1 MEAHAAAQQAE
12 TMSSPTETTASS
24 PTSSPAT
31 NSAATTMT
39 AAKMT
44 LALPTKER
52 RRKRQKLSFADN
64 DDDEKKHR
72 VGLLMLDEVT
82 VKEDTDK
89 NVLADDCN
97 QSSIGSSGKGG
108 PVMANTAL
116 ESKQG
121 NPNTSKQP
129 NDARNQDNAA
139 TLYSASDK
147 SETREN
153 YLDKHF
159 TKSSA
164 IVINGETR
172 EATTV
177 SATQA
182 DDSELK
188 ANAMDSVKVK
198 NEGEPSSTQ
207 SQKPAVTKPSQHQK
221 YRHQQQQPNENPQ
234 LNQPPGW
241 RVKLYRL
248 NQDGTWDDCGTG
260 RIQFYFAKAQSS
272 INPIDGHSSQSSP
285 KNIQSLHQAIYR
297 EVGEP
302 MLCMRAEL
310 PPRTNNAER
319 GGNVAEGS
327 PMKSAKVLLR
337 TRVLLHDAYQCQGG
351 NIVTWCEPFHVNSG
365 GQQKD
370 GQQQQKQIGVDLAL
384 SFQDN
389 DGCKDVW
396 RRIMDVQLRAKELS
410 QIWTQSNGGSPSITS
425 KAAKNSSNTASTLH
439 ISAAEQRSN
448 ESSVQYFSHQPL
460 SPTDK
465 SHHAHVHQPLSP
477 HSPDHDALEDKQL
490 SMVSMPKHP
499 PLFQVHHGHLHSNS
513 SQNQL
518 RQQHLGQQHRHDEKE
533 EAQLNESH
541 DDDEHVSNGGQMV
554 SHGEDSS
561 SNSMNQNEGGTI
573 DRAPSPLSLYQD
585 MNSCTSN
592 GVAYESSPI
601 SLAQLPNPPKWSDL
615 EEIVN
620 IIENSPMQQKE
631 DLVIFFSQSDCAYLK
646 TLLGLFHSEP
656 EDQLDLERLNWLAVC
671 IKLVLL
677 LNDPEIIEYVTTD
690 EETFY
695 SVCGVLEYTPGLC
708 EKANYR
714 KFIREKAKFRTVV
727 KMEDE
732 ELMAFIH
739 RLFRVNYLK
748 DFILRPALEESSL
761 STLASLAQFTQS
773 DIIKGVIH
781 AVPQENDP
789 NGVVENY
796 FTKVLRVLGN
806 EIESI
811 RRIQGGD
818 MVKSEE
824 LSNLIDFDHARN
836 DTGHSSSNSQPDN
849 STIWSQHV
857 VPQDSSLPSRLMRRK
872 GCLSFIREMFNM
884 ARTSLQQ
891 QEKDEFVP
899 FCVSTT
905 VQLAGGLNET
915 QLLGNNTAHDEA
927 SNEINMLFLLGA
939 VLSDPGA
946 DINEKSA
953 ALEIL
958 SAITIHDPSI
968 VRRHCLEASRVKSGE
983 KTPTF
988 RPEPDASNQII
999 FVCPPDDLM
1008 QSLLLVMSTESDA
1021 GLLLQTSEIIRIIL
1035 DTEMMGEQMNDE
1047 NEGLPGNSFDAQNWC
1062 SLEDN
1067 SMRQESSEQFA
1078 FLSTFYER
1086 YLPWLFAPFNYKI
1099 LVPKAGFLLN
1109 STLKTI
1115 IEVQQNFKQ
1124 ASPTFN
1130 IALRTIPPCTIRL
1143 SFTFEILSF
1152 CVRAHIDK
1160 MKAYVLKTRLLGTTL
1175 KLLSQRSGISSESE
1189 DRCLKLASLKLL
1201 RSVLSV
1207 KDEFY
1212 HRHIVQHNLF
1222 LPVFELFR
1230 AIPVGNN
1237 LVSSAILEMCDFI
1250 RTENIKSLVH
1260 YIVTKH
1266 LSSPTTSTEKKS
1278 LETIADPYVDTFKQ
1292 LRKKYEENT
1301 LPAASSIQETNGQ
1314 QTSDP
1319 NLGDNRDAVKGAM
1332 P

>member
-1 MEAHAAAQQAE
+1 MEAHTAQRDE
-12 TMSSPTETTASS
+12 TMNSPTESTSS
-24 PTSSPAT
+24 PTSSIAT
-31 NSAATTMT
+31 ATTT
-39 AAKMT
+39 TTKMT

-64 DDDEKKHR
+64 DDDKADEKKHR

-82 VKEDTDK
+82 GKEITI
-89 NVLADDCN
+89 LADDGKHNSTC
-97 QSSIGSSGKGG
+97 STDGGGSA
-108 PVMANTAL
+108 MANTAL
-116 ESKQG
+116 DS
-121 NPNTSKQP
+121 NTSRTSVEASISGERKGIVDTASVTNASVKNGCLLKTEQCQLLEEDPLLQEKNDSGESSRDDAMMDNEIPLQEQEQVKANEPKQP
-129 NDARNQDNAA
+129 NDSKNQDNTA
-139 TLYSASDK
+139 TLHHSSDK
-147 SETREN
+147 SENWEN

-159 TKSSA
+159 TKSST
-164 IVINGETR
+164 VVLNGETR
-172 EATTV
+172 EAIV
-177 SATQA
+177 SATHA
-182 DDSELK
+182 DGGKLN
-188 ANAMDSVKVK
+188 ATAMDNVTVK
-198 NEGEPSSTQ
+198 NEVDSSSTQ
-207 SQKPAVTKPSQHQK
+207 SQKLEVTSSSQHQK
-221 YRHQQQQPNENPQ
+221 HRQRQQLNENPQ
-234 LNQPPGW
+234 QNPQQNQPPGW

-248 NQDGTWDDCGTG
+248 NQDGSWDDCGTG
-260 RIQFYFAKAQSS
+260 RIQFYFAKAPSS
-272 INPIDGHSSQSSP
+272 TNPINGHSFQFSP
-285 KNIQSLHQAIYR
+285 KNLHSLHQAIYR

-310 PPRTNNAER
+310 PPRMNNSEW
-319 GGNVAEGS
+319 GGGVAEGS
-327 PMKSAKVLLR
+327 PLKSAKVLLR

-351 NIVTWCEPFHVNSG
+351 NIVTWCEPFHANNG
-365 GQQKD
+365 GQQKE
-370 GQQQQKQIGVDLAL
+370 GHQQQKQNGVDLAL

-410 QIWTQSNGGSPSITS
+410 QIWTRSNSGRPSTTENVS
-425 KAAKNSSNTASTLH
+425 KTSSNTTSTLH
-439 ISAAEQRSN
+439 ISASQQGSS
-448 ESSVQYFSHQPL
+448 ESPMQYHNHQPL

-465 SHHAHVHQPLSP
+465 SHNAHAHQPLSP

-513 SQNQL
+513 SQHQL

-533 EAQLNESH
+533 EAQLNVSH
-541 DDDEHVSNGGQMV
+541 GNGEGMLTGGEMV
-554 SHGEDSS
+554 SHGKDSS
-561 SNSMNQNEGGTI
+561 FNSMNQNEGDTI

-585 MNSCTSN
+585 MNSCSSN

-601 SLAQLPNPPKWSDL
+601 SPAQLPNPPKWSDL

-646 TLLGLFHSEP
+646 ALLGLFHSEP

-671 IKLVLL
+671 VKLILL

-695 SVCGVLEYTPGLC
+695 LVCGVLEYTPGLC

-714 KFIREKAKFRTVV
+714 EFIREKAKFRTVV

-732 ELMAFIH
+732 ELVAFIH

-781 AVPQENDP
+781 AVPQENDQ

-796 FTKVLRVLGN
+796 LTKVMHVLGN

-811 RRIQGGD
+811 RRIQSKD
-818 MVKSEE
+818 RVESEE
-824 LSNLIDFDHARN
+824 LSNVIDFDHARN
-836 DTGHSSSNSQPDN
+836 NATAQPSLNSQPDN

-857 VPQDSSLPSRLMRRK
+857 VPQDSSLQSRLIRRK
-872 GCLSFIREMFNM
+872 GCLSFIRELFNM

-891 QEKDEFVP
+891 QEKDEFIP
-899 FCVSTT
+899 FCLSAT
-905 VQLAGGLNET
+905 VQLTGGLNAT
-915 QLLGNNTAHDEA
+915 QLPGVNSEKLVHDEP
-927 SNEINMLFLLGA
+927 SNEISMLFLLGTI
-939 VLSDPGA
+939 LSDPGA
-946 DINEKSA
+946 DIDEKGA

-968 VRRHCLEASRVKSGE
+968 VRRCCLEASRVKSGE
-983 KTPTF
+983 KPLTF
-988 RPEPDASNQII
+988 RPEPDESNQII

-1047 NEGLPGNSFDAQNWC
+1047 NEGLSGNSFDAQNWC

-1067 SMRQESSEQFA
+1067 SIRLESSEQIA

-1099 LVPKAGFLLN
+1099 LVPEAGFPLD
-1109 STLKTI
+1109 STLKTL
-1115 IEVQQNFKQ
+1115 IEIQQSFKQ
-1124 ASPTFN
+1124 PSPTFN
-1130 IALRTIPPCTIRL
+1130 IALRSLPPCTIRL

-1160 MKAYVLKTRLLGTTL
+1160 MKTYVLRTRLLGTTL
-1175 KLLSQRSGISSESE
+1175 KFLSQSSSIPNN
-1189 DRCLKLASLKLL
+1189 RCLQLASLK
-1201 RSVLSV
+1201 
-1207 KDEFY
+1207 
-1212 HRHIVQHNLF
+1212 
-1222 LPVFELFR
+1222 
-1230 AIPVGNN
+1230 
-1237 LVSSAILEMCDFI
+1237 
-1250 RTENIKSLVH
+1250 
-1260 YIVTKH
+1260 
-1266 LSSPTTSTEKKS
+1266 
-1278 LETIADPYVDTFKQ
+1278 
-1292 LRKKYEENT
+1292 
-1301 LPAASSIQETNGQ
+1301 
-1314 QTSDP
+1314 
-1319 NLGDNRDAVKGAM
+1319 
-1332 P
+1332 